1 MRQFQRV
8 GIVALAIALIGL
20 GAVWAQDDEYEE
32 QGYGGPREN
41 KFAVGFG
48 AGIVDT
54 DLDSDIYY
62 AADFRIRL
70 GGRGTGN
77 LEEGII
83 GYIEPEIGYWSMS
96 DSRDNGKVDYS
107 DLHVGVGIT
116 GVIPT
121 RAADLFMNVGLD
133 LHSFDRSPSG
143 SAVLDTANDS
153 DSALGGHARV
163 GLDLYLGDNFSLLGC
178 GGYYLVDTDI
188 AQFENQIKVYVGGRV
203 GF

>member
-1 MRQFQRV
+1 MRKFHRV

-41 KFAVGFG
+41 QFAVSFG

-70 GGRGTGN
+70 GGRGSGN

-83 GYIEPEIGYWSMS
+83 GYIEPEVGYWSMS
-96 DSRDNGKVDYS
+96 QDAPGGKIDYS
-107 DLHVGVGIT
+107 DLHVGVGLT

-133 LHSFDRSPSG
+133 LHSFDVSPSG
-143 SAVLDTANDS
+143 SAIVNTVDS
-153 DSALGGHARV
+153 DSAFGGHARV
-163 GLDLYLGDNFSLLGC
+163 GLDLYLGDNFSLFGS

-188 AQFENQIKVYVGGRV
+188 AVFENQVKVYIGGRF